1 LRAEHTEE
9 RQLRWVRAFDG
20 WQQRNPVAG
29 PAVGVQRK
37 FRDDDGN
44 ALAVALA
51 WYGFVA
57 ISPLLLL
64 VVTVFGF
71 IGADSLG
78 DKVVSTLQQFPVIGS
93 GFTTGEGASNLH
105 GSGLGLVI
113 GAVGLLYGA
122 MGVTR
127 SGQRMMA
134 RVWNVPAGQRPTFL
148 ARLERGLAAL
158 VVIGVAFFVTA
169 FASGVATSQG
179 RNFAVRIA
187 VFVPLVAVNVGFY
200 LVSFLVLTPPGTTGW
215 RPLLPGSVLA
225 GAGFTLLTTVGTG
238 LVQHQLKH
246 TSDTY
251 GAFASVIGIVTYLL
265 LLATLTVFAAELNVV
280 MDRRL
285 WPRSLL
291 TQADAAD

>member
-1 LRAEHTEE
+1 MRL
-9 RQLRWVRAFDG
+9 VRIFDA

-29 PAVGVQRK
+29 PGVAAYRK
-37 FRDDDGN
+37 LRDDDGN

-93 GFTTGEGASNLH
+93 GFTSGAGASNLH

-122 MGVTR
+122 MGVMR
-127 SGQRMMA
+127 SAQRMMA
-134 RVWNVPAGQRPTFL
+134 RVWEIPFERRGRFAERF
-148 ARLERGLAAL
+148 ARGVAAL
-158 VVIGVAFFVTA
+158 AVIGVAFLVTA
-169 FASGVATSQG
+169 FASGVVTSHG
-179 RNFAVRIA
+179 RDLAVRVA
-187 VFVPLVAVNVGFY
+187 VFVPLVLVNVGFY
-200 LVSFLVLTPPGTTGW
+200 LGSFIILTPPGTTGW
-215 RPLLPGSVLA
+215 RPLLPGSALA
-225 GAGFTLLTTVGTG
+225 GAGFTLLTTLGTG

-265 LLATLTVFAAELNVV
+265 LLATLTVLAAELNVV
-280 MDRRL
+280 LHRRL

-291 TQADAAD
+291 RTPAADT

>member
-1 LRAEHTEE
+1 LR
-9 RQLRWVRAFDG
+9 LVRTLDA
-20 WQQRNPVAG
+20 WQQRNPVLG
-29 PAVGVQRK
+29 PAVGSIRK
-37 FRDDDGN
+37 LRDDDGN

-64 VVTVFGF
+64 VVTILGF
-71 IGADSLG
+71 VGADSLG

-93 GFTTGEGASNLH
+93 GFTSGEGATNLH
-105 GSGLGLVI
+105 GSGLGLAI
-113 GAVGLLYGA
+113 GIVGLLYGA

-134 RVWNVPAGQRPTFL
+134 RVWDVPFEQRGSF
-148 ARLERGLAAL
+148 AVRLERGFAAL
-158 VVIGVAFFVTA
+158 VVIGVAFLVTA
-169 FASGVATSQG
+169 FASGMVTAHG
-179 RNFAVRIA
+179 RDLLVRIA
-187 VFVPLVAVNVGFY
+187 LFVPLIAINVGFY
-200 LVSFLVLTPPGTTGW
+200 LTSFFVLTPDDTTEW
-215 RPLLPGSVLA
+215 RALLPGSVLA
-225 GAGFTLLTTVGTG
+225 GVGFTLLTTLGTG
-238 LVQHQLKH
+238 LVQHQLRD

-280 MDRRL
+280 LNRRL

-291 TQADAAD
+291 KEPSSGT

>member
-1 LRAEHTEE
+1 
-9 RQLRWVRAFDG
+9 LRWVRAFDG
-20 WQQRNPVAG
+20 WQQRNPVSG
-29 PAVGVQRK
+29 PTVAAFTKLRE
-37 FRDDDGN
+37 DDGN

-93 GFTTGEGASNLH
+93 GFTSGEGASNLH

-134 RVWNVPAGQRPTFL
+134 RVWAVPVERRPRF
-148 ARLERGLAAL
+148 AERLERGIAAL
-158 VVIGVAFFVTA
+158 VVIGVAFLVTA
-169 FASGVATSQG
+169 FASGVATSQD

-187 VFVPLVAVNVGFY
+187 VFVPLIAVNVGFY
-200 LVSFLVLTPPGTTGW
+200 LLSFVVLTPAGTTGW
-215 RPLLPGSVLA
+215 RPLVPGAVLA

-265 LLATLTVFAAELNVV
+265 LLATLTVYAAELNVV
-280 MDRRL
+280 RDRHL

-291 TQADAAD
+291 KQPRAADRPA